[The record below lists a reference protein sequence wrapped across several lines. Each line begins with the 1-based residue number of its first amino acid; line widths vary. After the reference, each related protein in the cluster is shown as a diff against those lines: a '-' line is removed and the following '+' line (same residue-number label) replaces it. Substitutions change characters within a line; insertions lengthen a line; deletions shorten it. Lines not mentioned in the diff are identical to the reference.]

1 MNRKRTNGGNDEDVS
16 CVIAVPGRKGEIKRQ
31 EKHLK
36 KYHSK
41 NY

>member
-1 MNRKRTNGGNDEDVS
+1 MNRKRTSGGNAEDVT
-16 CVIAVPGRKGEIKRQ
+16 CAIAVPGRKGEIKRQ